1 MKVLYTYVHLFP
13 IYRKKYWQYGKTGR
27 LKRFLD
33 ENKDLIEQDF
43 KEEISDIT
51 KINIDVLDF
60 DSLLSFHEL
69 LNKDDEK
76 NFFIHCKHRK
86 EKSGEGF
93 FDKDDESDKRLTGKQ
108 AYVRWLADYALCLSP
123 DKQKKLLQCMM
134 PCVSMEDTFAYWI
147 WEMVACEVEKNQ
159 VCGFLEYLEFA
170 TARYFQKM

>member
-1 MKVLYTYVHLFP
+1 MK
-13 IYRKKYWQYGKTGR
+13 I
-27 LKRFLD
+27 
-33 ENKDLIEQDF
+33 KDLIEQDF

-76 NFFIHCKHRK
+76 IFSFIVNIGKKIWGRI
-86 EKSGEGF
+86 

-123 DKQKKLLQCMM
+123 DKQKKIVAVYDALCLYGRYICLLDMGNGCLRGGKEPGMRLSGISGICYSQIFSEN
-134 PCVSMEDTFAYWI
+134 VI
-147 WEMVACEVEKNQ
+147 K
-159 VCGFLEYLEFA
+159 
-170 TARYFQKM
+170 